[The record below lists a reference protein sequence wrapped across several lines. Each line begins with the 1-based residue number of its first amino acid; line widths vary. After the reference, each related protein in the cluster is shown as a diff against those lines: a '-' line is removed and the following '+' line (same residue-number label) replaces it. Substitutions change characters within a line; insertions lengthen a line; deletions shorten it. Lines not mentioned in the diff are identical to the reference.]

1 MKALQ
6 VSRLTKSYGS
16 VPVLKEVSLALDCGE
31 RVALMGPSGSGKS
44 TLLNCIGGIDR
55 PDSGSIQLDQVD
67 LNTLD
72 EDGLCR
78 LRRETVS
85 TIFQF
90 FHLLPTLSVRENIEF
105 PLHLQGVEVTER
117 LDRVERLIK
126 EVGVES
132 RSEAFPHELSGG
144 EMQRVAIARAL
155 SIRPRMILAD
165 EPTGNLDSKTGEA
178 ILDLLESL
186 SDRHEIA
193 MLMVTH
199 SREVTRI
206 CSRVVE
212 MRDGLLLEEGVVV

>member
-55 PDSGSIQLDQVD
+55 PDGGSIQLDQVD

-212 MRDGLLLEEGVVV
+212 MRDGLLLEGGVVV

>member
-16 VPVLKEVSLALDCGE
+16 VPVLKGVSLELEEGE

-55 PDSGSIQLDQVD
+55 PDGGSIQVGVVQLDQ
-67 LNTLD
+67 LD
-72 EDGLCR
+72 EEERCR
-78 LRRETVS
+78 LRRDTVS
-85 TIFQF
+85 TVFQF

-105 PLHLQGVEVTER
+105 PLQLQGVDPKDREKRVTA
-117 LDRVERLIK
+117 LIE
-126 EVGVES
+126 EVGIQS
-132 RSEAFPHELSGG
+132 RAEAFPHELSGG

-155 SIRPRMILAD
+155 TIRPRLILAD
-165 EPTGNLDSKTGEA
+165 EPTGNLDSRTGEA

-186 SDRHEIA
+186 SDHYEIA
-193 MLMVTH
+193 MLVVTH

-212 MRDGLLLEEGVVV
+212 MRDGDLLEEAIA

>member
-16 VPVLKEVSLALDCGE
+16 VPVLSEVSLNLDCGE

-55 PDSGSIQLDQVD
+55 PDGGSIMVDQVD
-67 LNTLD
+67 LNGLD

-78 LRRETVS
+78 LRREKVS
-85 TIFQF
+85 TVFQF

-105 PLHLQGVEVTER
+105 PLHLQGVELTER
-117 LDRVERLIK
+117 IDRVEHLIK

-132 RSEAFPHELSGG
+132 RSEAYVHELSGG

-155 SIRPRMILAD
+155 SIRPRIILAD

-212 MRDGLLLEEGVVV
+212 MRDGLLLEEGVGE

>member
-55 PDSGSIQLDQVD
+55 PDGGSIQLDQVD

>member
-55 PDSGSIQLDQVD
+55 PDGGSIQLDQVD

-206 CSRVVE
+206 CSRVLE

>member
-16 VPVLKEVSLALDCGE
+16 VPILKEVSLTLDCGE

-55 PDSGSIQLDQVD
+55 PDGGSIQVGQVD
-67 LNTLD
+67 LGALD
-72 EDGLCR
+72 EDGLCH
-78 LRRETVS
+78 LRRKTVS
-85 TIFQF
+85 TVFQF

-105 PLHLQGVEVTER
+105 PLHLRGVEANER
-117 LDRVERLIK
+117 LERVEKLIK

-132 RSEAFPHELSGG
+132 RSEAYPHELSGG

-178 ILDLLESL
+178 ILDLLETL
-186 SDRHEIA
+186 SDRHETA

-212 MRDGLLLEEGVVV
+212 MRDGRLLEEDIAV

>member
-55 PDSGSIQLDQVD
+55 PDGGSIQVDQVD
-67 LNTLD
+67 LSTLD